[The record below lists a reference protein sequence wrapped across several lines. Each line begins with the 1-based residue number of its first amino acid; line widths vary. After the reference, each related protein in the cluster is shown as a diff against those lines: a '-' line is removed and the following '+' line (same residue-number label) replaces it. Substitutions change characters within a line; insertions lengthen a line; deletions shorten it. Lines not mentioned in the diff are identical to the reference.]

1 MASTHHPPLVSGIS
15 TPTPTNSPTVLTCLA
30 ACVRLAAKGDG
41 RQTVF
46 WCLKPNH
53 SQQYLLLYW
62 SILVRIFIIKL
73 VLLLRLINSNIE
85 IAGWC
90 IGSGECEA
98 ATCWYA
104 DSMVIYGGKYSE
116 AVWKLRL
123 DFQSVG
129 SRTLF
134 RHSDQSTAGLISV
147 PSKQSSSEV
156 RRPKICKDPLKVMIC
171 LSVVLGDYSV
181 SHPPQNYSWSRLKGL
196 RLRLGLDN
204 KIVEMC

>member
-1 MASTHHPPLVSGIS
+1 MAFTHPPPLASGIT
-15 TPTPTNSPTVLTCLA
+15 TPTPTNSPTVLACLA
-30 ACVRLAAKGDG
+30 ACARLAAKGDG

-46 WCLKPNH
+46 WCLKLYH
-53 SQQYLLLYW
+53 SQQFFLLYW

-104 DSMVIYGGKYSE
+104 DSLVIYGGNYSE
-116 AVWKLRL
+116 AVWKLRR
-123 DFQSVG
+123 DFQST
-129 SRTLF
+129 SFLF
-134 RHSDQSTAGLISV
+134 DKIMKYHELVKTWGLGLG
-147 PSKQSSSEV
+147 
-156 RRPKICKDPLKVMIC
+156 LK
-171 LSVVLGDYSV
+171 
-181 SHPPQNYSWSRLKGL
+181 
-196 RLRLGLDN
+196 LDN